1 MIELRRDDLH
11 WREVDGEVVAL
22 DLRRG
27 RYLGINRSG
36 RMLWQGLAE
45 GATRDDLIEALRSTY
60 GLEHGRAA
68 SDVDNFLAVLRSHQL
83 IAGDNGD
90 ST

>member
-36 RMLWQGLAE
+36 RMLWHGLAE

-60 GLEHGRAA
+60 GLEHGRAVR
-68 SDVDNFLAVLRSHQL
+68 DVDNFLAVLRSHQL